1 MSSVE
6 ASHNPGQQ
14 RYEAHVD
21 GELAG
26 FAQYILTPELIVF
39 THTEVAPEHEGLG
52 VGSTIARFA
61 LDDVRE
67 GGALRVLPTCPFIKG
82 WIARHREYVP
92 LVYGV
97 PATTAKD

>member
-1 MSSVE
+1 MTDIVVTH
-6 ASHNPGQQ
+6 APDQT
-14 RYEAHVD
+14 RYEARID

-39 THTEVAPEHEGLG
+39 THTEVGPEHEGKG
-52 VGSTIARFA
+52 VGSAIARFA
-61 LDDVRE
+61 LDDVRSS
-67 GGALRVLPTCPFIKG
+67 GTLRVLPMCPFIKG